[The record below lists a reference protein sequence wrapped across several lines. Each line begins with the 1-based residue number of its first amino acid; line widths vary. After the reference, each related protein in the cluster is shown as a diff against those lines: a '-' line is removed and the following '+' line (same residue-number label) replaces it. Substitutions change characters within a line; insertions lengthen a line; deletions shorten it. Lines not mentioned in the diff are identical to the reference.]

1 MEGVHQ
7 FPDYIKIIYTQ
18 VAQKA
23 ELSRYQRSAKM
34 LNFF

>member
-1 MEGVHQ
+1 MEGVYQ
-7 FPDYIKIIYTQ
+7 FSSCIKIIYTQ

-23 ELSRYQRSAKM
+23 ELSREKESAKM